1 MRLGLG
7 SGSRR
12 RRRWRKGEEG
22 GGRREEALK
31 QARVGL
37 GLGFGTWDVV
47 LVAGHAPAGR
57 RDRRWMDGGQLD
69 GWD

>member
-1 MRLGLG
+1 V
-7 SGSRR
+7 
-12 RRRWRKGEEG
+12 EERG

-47 LVAGHAPAGR
+47 LIAGRAPAGR

-69 GWD
+69 SWD